1 MASWSGSKKGYNVLS
16 PQRRSPLM
24 AWSQKRWLD
33 LLAALLI
40 GAVFIIVIGEE
51 LFGVFFQKPVGG
63 ILTLVTVSIL
73 GYFYFSK

>member
-40 GAVFIIVIGEE
+40 AAVFIIVIGEE
-51 LFGVFFQKPVGG
+51 VFGVFFQKPVGG
-63 ILTLVTVSIL
+63 ILTVVTVSIL

>member
-1 MASWSGSKKGYNVLS
+1 
-16 PQRRSPLM
+16 M
-24 AWSQKRWLD
+24 AWSQKRRLD

-40 GAVFIIVIGEE
+40 AAVFIIVIGEE